1 MPAAA
6 AGAAVVEDA
15 SRAAVVAFCA
25 FVPMLIAAAWAVA
38 QRRLASAEAAEEA
51 LLLVEARAAAVKP
64 QAATPAT
71 SVAGLGAAECWQRA
85 LAVPGRRARRASA
98 SKDEV
103 LDAEAR
109 KRKLRSFKRD
119 GA

>member
-15 SRAAVVAFCA
+15 ARAAVVAFCA
-25 FVPMLIAAAWAVA
+25 FVAMLVAAWAVA

-85 LAVPGRRARRASA
+85 LAAPGRRARRASA
-98 SKDEV
+98 SKDSWRPRPPGGHSPV
-103 LDAEAR
+103 LV
-109 KRKLRSFKRD
+109 S
-119 GA
+119 